1 MNTLH
6 HRRLALCVLHLLT
19 FRSVLKLVAPF
30 FFFLFFFRPVEA
42 KKGFIYQPAVMA
54 SFVN

>member
-6 HRRLALCVLHLLT
+6 HQRLAFCVLHLLT
-19 FRSVLKLVAPF
+19 FGLVLKLVT
-30 FFFLFFFRPVEA
+30 LFFFCLVEG
-42 KKGFIYQPAVMA
+42 KNGFIYQPAVMA

>member
-6 HRRLALCVLHLLT
+6 HQRLAFCVLHLLT
-19 FRSVLKLVAPF
+19 FGWVLKFLTLF
-30 FFFLFFFRPVEA
+30 FFFCLVEA